1 MAMTERKAR
10 GTDGSLLDSL
20 PWTLAALG
28 VAILV
33 HLPHL
38 PIWISAASILCAVFR
53 LAIEKRR
60 RPLPSVWF
68 RGALALGCFLGVLAT
83 YDTISGVG
91 PGTALLAVMA
101 ALKLLET
108 RKRRDQFVLLFI
120 AIFLAMSA
128 LLREQYLWSLPY
140 MLVSLVVTMSAWLRM
155 SAAPTQTPRQS
166 VFAATRL
173 VSYALPL
180 ALAMWIFFPRIAS
193 PFWSVPIDTSSGVTG
208 LSDTMS
214 PGDVSSLSQSDA
226 VAFRVRFDGAA
237 PAPRDRY
244 WRAIV
249 LHRFNGRSWSGSDPA
264 LDTQYRERIRY
275 LGEPVDYEVTLE
287 ATRNRWLMALDV
299 AESWSQDNINM
310 GRTQTLWRQQPVDQR
325 IVYGVRSYPDYTI
338 DETLSG
344 FSRTWYL
351 NLPEGRNPRS
361 LRLAESMR
369 RNAGSDRAFISA
381 VLQKFNQEDFFYT
394 LQPPAL
400 GRNPVDSFLFSTRQ
414 GFCEHYASA
423 FAVLMRAAGIPARIV
438 LGYQGG
444 ELNPLGDYLLVRQ
457 ADAHAWTEVWL
468 EGEGWKRID
477 PTAAV
482 APERIESGRAGAMF
496 TGVGAAWGL
505 TTPSRWRYQLGM
517 TWDALNARWN
527 ELVLGYG
534 PEGQQHLMQR
544 LGLGYAD
551 WRTLL
556 LTLLAIVIGLTAA
569 VHGLLMLRHR
579 PPAADRAKQVFDRFT
594 RKAGF
599 EPARGESPLA
609 YAARLAEVRGKQGE
623 IGDIVSL
630 YLDVRYG
637 SAGSAGLADLQS
649 RVNAFRA

>member
-1 MAMTERKAR
+1 MSERKPR
-10 GTDGSLLDSL
+10 GTDGSLLGSL
-20 PWTLAALG
+20 PWTLTALG

-38 PIWISAASILCAVFR
+38 PLWISAASIACAVFR

-120 AIFLAMSA
+120 ALFLAMSA

-140 MLVSLVVTMSAWLRM
+140 MLMSLVVTMTAWLRM
-155 SAAPTQTPRQS
+155 SAAPAQPPRQS
-166 VFAATRL
+166 VLAATRL
-173 VSYALPL
+173 IGYALPI
-180 ALAMWIFFPRIAS
+180 ALAMWLFFPRISA

-214 PGDVSSLSQSDA
+214 PGDVSSLSQSNA
-226 VAFRVRFDGAA
+226 VAFRVRFNGAA

-249 LHRFNGRSWSGSDPA
+249 LHRFNGRSWSGSDPV
-264 LDTQYRERIRY
+264 LDPQYRDRIRY

-287 ATRNRWLMALDV
+287 ATSNQWIMALDI
-299 AESWSQDNINM
+299 AESWNLDNINM
-310 GRTQTLWRQQPVDQR
+310 GRTQALWRQQPVDQR

-338 DETLSG
+338 DETLSR

-351 NLPEGRNPRS
+351 NLPEGRNPRT

-381 VLQKFNQEDFFYT
+381 VLEKFNREDYFYT

-400 GRNPVDSFLFSTRQ
+400 GQNPVDAFLFSTRR

-482 APERIESGRAGAMF
+482 APERIESGRSGAMF
-496 TGVGAAWGL
+496 AGVGAAWGL

-527 ELVLGYG
+527 DLVLGYG
-534 PEGQQHLMQR
+534 PENQQRLMGR
-544 LGLGYAD
+544 LGLGD
-551 WRTLL
+551 PGWRKLL
-556 LTLLAIVIGLTAA
+556 LTLLAIVIGLTML
-569 VHGLLMLRHR
+569 VHLLLMLRFR
-579 PPAADRAKQVFDRFT
+579 PPAADRAKRVFERFT

-609 YAARLAEVRGKQGE
+609 YAARLAEAGGQRRE
-623 IGDIVSL
+623 IGAIVSL

-637 SAGSAGLADLQS
+637 DAGNRGLNDLRT
-649 RVNAFRA
+649 RVDAFRA

>member
-1 MAMTERKAR
+1 MTERAAR

-20 PWTLAALG
+20 PWTLTALG
-28 VAILV
+28 VSVLV

-38 PIWISAASILCAVFR
+38 PIWISAASIACAVFR

-60 RPLPSVWF
+60 KALPSVWF

-91 PGTALLAVMA
+91 PGTALLVVMA

-120 AIFLAMSA
+120 AIFLTMSA
-128 LLREQYLWSLPY
+128 LLREQYIWSLPY
-140 MLVSLVVTMSAWLRM
+140 MLLSLVVTMSAWLRM
-155 SAAPTQTPRQS
+155 SAAATQVPRQS

-173 VSYALPL
+173 IAYALPI
-180 ALAMWIFFPRIAS
+180 ALAMWIFFPRISS

-214 PGDVSSLSQSDA
+214 PGDISSLSQSDA

-237 PAPRDRY
+237 PAPRERY

-264 LDTQYRERIRY
+264 LDNRYRERIRY

-287 ATRNRWLMALDV
+287 ATRSQWIMALDV
-299 AESWSQDNINM
+299 AESWNLDSINM
-310 GRTQTLWRQQPVDQR
+310 GRTQNLWRQQPVDQR
-325 IVYGVRSYPDYTI
+325 IVYSVRSYPDHRI
-338 DETLSG
+338 DETLAG

-351 NLPEGRNPRS
+351 NLPEGRNPRT
-361 LRLAESMR
+361 LQLAESMR
-369 RNAGSDRAFISA
+369 RDAGSDRAFISA
-381 VLQKFNQEDFFYT
+381 VLEKFNRENFFYT
-394 LQPPAL
+394 LEPPAL
-400 GRNPVDSFLFSTRQ
+400 GRDPVDGFLFSTRQ

-468 EGEGWKRID
+468 EGEGWRRID

-482 APERIESGRAGAMF
+482 APERIEAGRSGAMF
-496 TGVGAAWGL
+496 AGAGAAWGL
-505 TTPSRWRYQLGM
+505 KAPSRWRYQLGM

-534 PEGQQHLMQR
+534 PEGQQRLMQY
-544 LGLGYAD
+544 LGLGSPG
-551 WRTLL
+551 WRRLL
-556 LTLLAIVIGLTAA
+556 LTLLAIVIGLTLV
-569 VHGLLMLRHR
+569 VHGLLMLRFR
-579 PPAADRAKQVFDRFT
+579 PPAADRAKQVFERFT
-594 RKAGF
+594 RKTGIQ
-599 EPARGESPLA
+599 PARGESPLA
-609 YAARLAEVRGKQGE
+609 YAARLAEARGRRRD

-637 SAGSAGLADLQS
+637 AAGEDGLANLRS
-649 RVNAFRA
+649 RVNAFKA